1 MIIYRSI
8 NKHNGK
14 SYIGKTEKTLETRK
28 EWHLSSVKQ
37 KSKFAFHRAIAKY
50 GAESFEWVVLDTV
63 NNLDELNNKEKYFIK
78 LFESFGPNGYNMTL
92 GGEGQSG
99 WVPSQETRKVWSEQR
114 QGKTPWNKGMKTYQ
128 YIPVTK
134 EQKEINQ
141 KIANQKRSEALK
153 GRTTWNKG
161 VSGYGYTKY
170 KVVYKDGS
178 EAIGTRIELG
188 LPKKT
193 IDSMF
198 RDNCGS
204 RKFNIKSI
212 ERI

>member
-50 GAESFEWVVLDTV
+50 GAESFEWVVLDTAS
-63 NNLDELNNKEKYFIK
+63 NLDELNDKEKYFIK
-78 LFESFGPNGYNMTL
+78 LFESFGPMGYNMTL
-92 GGEGQSG
+92 GGEGQTG
-99 WVPSQETRKVWSEQR
+99 WVPSQDTRKTWSEQR
-114 QGKTPWNKGMKTYQ
+114 RGKTPWNAGKTTPKK
-128 YIPVTK
+128 ILTEEEK
-134 EQKEINQ
+134 LEK
-141 KIANQKRSEALK
+141 KLIANQKRSEALK

-170 KVVYKDGS
+170 KVVYKDGT
-178 EAIGTRIELG
+178 EAVGTRIELC
-188 LPKKT
+188 LPKQT

>member
-8 NKHNGK
+8 NKLNGK
-14 SYIGKTEKTLETRK
+14 SYVGKTEKTLETRK

-50 GAESFEWVVLDTV
+50 GAESFEWVVLDTATS
-63 NNLDELNNKEKYFIK
+63 LEDLNNKERYFIK

-114 QGKTPWNKGMKTYQ
+114 RGKTPWNAGKT
-128 YIPVTK
+128 TSK
-134 EQKEINQ
+134 KTLTEEEKLE
-141 KIANQKRSEALK
+141 KKLIANQKRSETLK

-170 KVVYKDGS
+170 KVVYKDGT

-188 LPKKT
+188 LPKQT